1 MKLRLQNLQR
11 FYKQII
17 MLFIDLFLILFSLY
31 FAFILRLGEPF
42 PVEYLLPSWWVFVFT
57 PIYCK
62 TDLYI
67 PSLTKNG
74 IIMVGANTK
83 THQDGNR

>member
-1 MKLRLQNLQR
+1 
-11 FYKQII
+11 

-57 PIYCK
+57 PIIMIPLFIKFGMYRSV
-62 TDLYI
+62 LQYI
-67 PSLTKNG
+67 G
-74 IIMVGANTK
+74 IKLIYTTFNATTISCLIIGF
-83 THQDGNR
+83 

>member
-11 FYKQII
+11 VYKQII
-17 MLFIDLFLILFSLY
+17 MSFIDLFMILFSLY

-57 PIYCK
+57 PIIMIPLFIKFGMYRSV
-62 TDLYI
+62 LQYI
-67 PSLTKNG
+67 GMRYL
-74 IIMVGANTK
+74 
-83 THQDGNR
+83 Q